1 MPNNQ
6 TSLRNRMLAVIADV
20 NVQVAEREELAELIA
35 IALLT
40 RKNLFI
46 LGAPGQAKSYAINA
60 FRSRITGARQFERL
74 LSKQTDE
81 EQLFGRIDLSS
92 LIPGAVPGDAQE
104 KDSFCQAQRECLKK
118 LMDEIRSSD
127 DPDKRAKAVR
137 LIETVSDQLAA
148 YEKALGQVCG
158 NAPRVNT
165 AGKIPEADIVFLDE
179 IFKCNDGVLNSL
191 LTALNERKYT
201 NEGSTYPI
209 PTISFFAASNEIPN
223 FSDPQE
229 KILEAL
235 YDRLELKVVTAN
247 IEDRDKRLAVL
258 RDKQAGRAGQIAASI
273 TLDELKQMQE
283 EVANLPVPE
292 AINELADDILCQLR
306 KDNIPVSDRKYLNY
320 YPIAQAKAWLSG
332 HTQVEPQDLL
342 ALKNYLWQ
350 KPGERPTVESEL
362 NHMCISPMQDKVNN
376 IRGMAAEAKEEFDTA
391 KEQVGRKALIKLRGE
406 LLRLYSDQQKL
417 ASEAQSDSER
427 QMTDGLLTDLESISR
442 QAHEA
447 VGFTYTPLEQ
457 LAALQ

>member
-1 MPNNQ
+1 MPSN
-6 TSLRNRMLAVIADV
+6 LRDQMLAVIADV
-20 NVQVAEREELAELIA
+20 NAQVAEREELVEMIA

-40 RKNLFI
+40 GKNLFI

-92 LIPGAVPGDAQE
+92 LIPGSVPRDVLENNPRYQEMRGWLETYLSSGQDIGDLPE
-104 KDSFCQAQRECLKK
+104 KMERQR
-118 LMDEIRSSD
+118 
-127 DPDKRAKAVR
+127 
-137 LIETVSDQLAA
+137 
-148 YEKALGQVCG
+148 KALGELYGGDPQ
-158 NAPRVNT
+158 VNT
-165 AGKIPEADIVFLDE
+165 AGKIPEADICFLDE

-201 NEGSTYPI
+201 NEGRTYPI
-209 PTISFFAASNEIPN
+209 PTISFFAASNEVPN

-247 IEDRDKRLAVL
+247 IEN
-258 RDKQAGRAGQIAASI
+258 RDKQAGRTGQIAASV

-306 KDNIPVSDRKYLNY
+306 RNEITVSDRKYLNY
-320 YPIAQAKAWLSG
+320 YPIAQARAWLSG

-350 KPGERPTVESEL
+350 KPGERAAVESEL
-362 NHMCISPMQDKVNN
+362 NRMCINPMQDKVNN
-376 IRGMAAEAKEEFDTA
+376 IRGMAAEAKEEFDAA
-391 KEQVGRKALIKLRGE
+391 KEQVGSKALIKLRGE
-406 LLRLYSDQQKL
+406 LIRLYSDQQKL
-417 ASEAQSDSER
+417 AGEAQSDSER

-447 VGFTYTPLEQ
+447 VGFTYTPLDQ